1 MVDTSTYHYLLLPEG
16 EMDLCDLFRGV
27 STKWSFSV
35 SKIFCYTRITRASLK
50 SQQHHSSDLAS
61 STPSSSVRLRYHR
74 STSTTSKQDYPSP
87 EPDMFEVVLYTFTVF
102 ENHPKCRIWICQLWH
117 FTPIFDLLKLTCL
130 VTLFDRFQGFQKL
143 AKLSIFNK
151 LLSTQNVNADLSVN
165 ASKSENK
172 IDSWICVDVRNK
184 LSSMMREHRSYGRAL
199 LVLVGA

>member
-1 MVDTSTYHYLLLPEG
+1 MDTWSTDTWDRAYVVILIVTAWLIPLLIITYCYLKVRWIFVTTLGGYLQS
-16 EMDLCDLFRGV
+16 DL
-27 STKWSFSV
+27 FSV

-117 FTPIFDLLKLTCL
+117 FPPIFDLFKLTCL
-130 VTLFDRFQGFQKL
+130 VTLFD
-143 AKLSIFNK
+143 ANSPNWTIFG
-151 LLSTQNVNADLSVN
+151 
-165 ASKSENK
+165 
-172 IDSWICVDVRNK
+172 IF
-184 LSSMMREHRSYGRAL
+184 
-199 LVLVGA
+199 